1 MKLLAIETATEAC
14 SASLLINGVMSNRY
28 EVAPRR
34 HTQLILSMCEAL
46 IAEAEIVLSQLD
58 AVAFGCGPGSFTGV
72 RIAAGVVQGIA
83 FAWDLPVLPVST
95 LATLAQ
101 EVIEVEKKPKVLA
114 AIDARMSE
122 VYWGYY
128 RCDTQGLASLDG
140 TEGVGRPADLPLRS
154 GSWFGAGSGW
164 QAYSEVLE
172 QKLGKALI
180 GNDETLLP
188 KAQFVV
194 SLASAMY
201 ERGETVTA
209 ERALP
214 VYLRD
219 NIAKKPSRS

>member
-14 SASLLINGVMSNRY
+14 SASLLIDGDIVNRY

-34 HTQLILSMCEAL
+34 HTQLILPMCEAL
-46 IAEAEIVLSQLD
+46 IAEAGIVLSQLD

-101 EVIEVEKKPKVLA
+101 EIIEVEKKPKVLA
-114 AIDARMSE
+114 AIDARMNE
-122 VYWGYY
+122 IYWGYY
-128 RCDTQGLASLDG
+128 RRDSQGLASLDG
-140 TEGVGRPADLPLRS
+140 TEGVGKPAELPLRS

-164 QAYSEVLE
+164 QVYSDVFD
-172 QKLGKALI
+172 QKLGKALV

-201 ERGETVTA
+201 ERGEAITA
-209 ERALP
+209 EGALP

-219 NIAKKPSRS
+219 DIVKKPSSP